1 MTSND
6 KHTFFPKEAENGKHL
21 KAITRRMHW
30 VNVTEKPFKEEESE
44 TQAKELLG
52 DVVSKKQCAAENLVP
67 DDLEATH

>member
-30 VNVTEKPFKEEESE
+30 VNVTEKLFKEEESE
-44 TQAKELLG
+44 TQAK
-52 DVVSKKQCAAENLVP
+52 
-67 DDLEATH
+67 